1 MPNDTTPLLPP
12 NPSRSGFYYLTK
24 PEWTGSIRNEIWR
37 WSAADHTKGWSC
49 HWQHESRAP
58 MAAEWAARAGYTL
71 ATRHRIP
78 TPAELEAVHQVVETL
93 LDVANLAVITP
104 QDEQHVGPV
113 VYAASGAQVQALRDA
128 AAMLRAA
135 LGGGA

>member
-12 NPSRSGFYYLTK
+12 DPSRSGFYYLTK

-37 WSAADHTKGWSC
+37 WSASDHTNGWSC

-78 TPAELEAVHQVVETL
+78 TPGELEAVYALAARPTGPTAPASPFAVGY
-93 LDVANLAVITP
+93 VAGMGYLA
-104 QDEQHVGPV
+104 EK
-113 VYAASGAQVQALRDA
+113 
-128 AAMLRAA
+128 LRAA

>member
-12 NPSRSGFYYLTK
+12 DPDKPGWWWLQTKDARIFGAQWSPAAGCWTFGSERKGRSPSSL
-24 PEWTGSIRNEIWR
+24 
-37 WSAADHTKGWSC
+37 
-49 HWQHESRAP
+49 
-58 MAAEWAARAGYTL
+58 ARYGYTL

>member
-12 NPSRSGFYYLTK
+12 DPSRSGFYYLTK

-37 WSAADHTKGWSC
+37 WSASDHTNGWSC

-58 MAAEWAARAGYTL
+58 MAAEWAARAGFTL

-78 TPAELEAVHQVVETL
+78 TPGELEAVYALADTL
-93 LDVANLAVITP
+93 RDLANDAVIP
-104 QDEQHVGPV
+104 HQGAHIVGQETFS
-113 VYAASGAQVQALRDA
+113 AAGARVKALREA
-128 AAMLRAA
+128 AAMLRDA